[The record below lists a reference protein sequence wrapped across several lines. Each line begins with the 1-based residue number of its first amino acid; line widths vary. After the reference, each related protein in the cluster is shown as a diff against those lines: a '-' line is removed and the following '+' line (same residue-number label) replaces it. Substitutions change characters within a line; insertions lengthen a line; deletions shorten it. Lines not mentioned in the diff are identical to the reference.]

1 MNANSYNPNQ
11 HTQTY
16 VVAQGR
22 CILISIL
29 IVSFVFLGS
38 ASSGN
43 PSLFPQNLTNY
54 YTNVF
59 NPNVN
64 TQFLQNANPPNTNWV
79 PTLQQQQQQFVGP
92 MSSGGIGIPVSSVE

>member
-1 MNANSYNPNQ
+1 MLLLK
-11 HTQTY
+11 
-16 VVAQGR
+16 VDLFLFKF
-22 CILISIL
+22 LIYFIN
-29 IVSFVFLGS
+29 LGS

-64 TQFLQNANPPNTNWV
+64 TQFLQNANPPNTNYN
-79 PTLQQQQQQFVGP
+79 PNFQQQQFSGP
-92 MSSGGIGIPVSSVE
+92 MNYPYIGIPVSSS

>member
-1 MNANSYNPNQ
+1 MNNYNPHQNSQ
-11 HTQTY
+11 SY
-16 VVAQGR
+16 VVA
-22 CILISIL
+22 S
-29 IVSFVFLGS
+29 GS

-64 TQFLQNANPPNTNWV
+64 TQFLQNAYPPSSHLNPTY
-79 PTLQQQQQQFVGP
+79 QQQQIANQILYNNV
-92 MSSGGIGIPVSSVE
+92 GIPVCID